1 MARAGLGRRRAGEKD
16 GKNSS
21 RSVTSSGRQVNN
33 RKSFVDKSRESSLRG
48 NFHLHY
54 ENLLTL
60 ASPLQFFP
68 LWFGFQLRHSE
79 SGGKIST
86 KHTHSYRGLHFRY
99 LELVK
104 FGRINPSNSSHF

>member
-1 MARAGLGRRRAGEKD
+1 MARAGLGRRRAGEKG

-54 ENLLTL
+54 ENLLIL
-60 ASPLQFFP
+60 GISASIFSPLV
-68 LWFGFQLRHSE
+68 W
-79 SGGKIST
+79 ISA
-86 KHTHSYRGLHFRY
+86 SAQ
-99 LELVK
+99 
-104 FGRINPSNSSHF
+104 RIWW